1 MQSMQAIEE
10 SEFILNSRGAVYHLD
25 LRPEELATTILTVG
39 DPDRVSKVSRHFDA
53 IEHREKHREF
63 VTHTGRIG
71 KKRISV
77 VSTGIGTDNIDIVL
91 NELDALVNIDFSAR
105 IARSP
110 LTTLTIIR
118 IGTTGA
124 LQKDIPVDSWIAST
138 HGLGIDNL
146 LNFYRHEENSEE
158 KELLQSF
165 STQTQLHHR
174 LAHPYISGASASLLR
189 HFTDGF
195 YQGITV
201 TCPGF
206 YGPQGRVLRLGLS
219 QPELIDRLTG
229 FTYGPHRIPN
239 FEMETAGIYGL
250 GKLLGHSCLSLSAMV
265 VNRIQKTFSRDGD
278 ALMENL
284 IKTTLGIVEKI

>member
-1 MQSMQAIEE
+1 MQSIPE
-10 SEFILNSRGAVYHLD
+10 SELIINNRGAIYHLD
-25 LRPEELATTILTVG
+25 LRPEELASTVITVG
-39 DPDRVSKVSRHFDA
+39 DPDRVTRVSRHFDA
-53 IEHREKHREF
+53 IEHRRQHREF

-71 KKRISV
+71 QKRLSV

-91 NELDALVNIDFSAR
+91 NELDALINIDLNSR
-105 IARSP
+105 TVKP
-110 LTTLTIIR
+110 QLTPLTIIR

-124 LQKDIPVDSWIAST
+124 LQRDIPVDGWITST

-174 LAHPYISGASASLLR
+174 LAQPYISGASASLLR
-189 HFTDGF
+189 HFTKGF

-250 GKLLGHSCLSLSAMV
+250 GRLLGHSCLSLSAIV
-265 VNRIQKTFSRDGD
+265 VNRVLKQFSRDGN
-278 ALMENL
+278 ATVERL
-284 IKTTLGIVEKI
+284 IRETLR

>member
-1 MQSMQAIEE
+1 MQAIEE
-10 SEFILNSRGAVYHLD
+10 SELILNSRGAVYHLD
-25 LRPEELATTILTVG
+25 LRADELATTVLTVG
-39 DPDRVSKVSRHFDA
+39 DPDRVKKVSQYFDA
-53 IEHREKHREF
+53 IDHQRQHREF

-71 KKRISV
+71 QKRLTV

-91 NELDALVNIDFSAR
+91 NELDALVNIDLNSR
-105 IARSP
+105 TIKP
-110 LTTLTIIR
+110 QLTQLTIIR

-124 LQKDIPVDSWIAST
+124 LQKDIPVDGWIAST

-174 LAHPYISGASASLLR
+174 LAQPYISGASAHLLR
-189 HFTDGF
+189 HFTEGF
-195 YQGITV
+195 HQGITV

-219 QPELIDRLTG
+219 QPDLIDRMTN
-229 FTYGPHRIPN
+229 FSYGRHRITN

-250 GKLLGHSCLSLSAMV
+250 GKILGHSCLSLSAV
-265 VNRIQKTFSRDGD
+265 IANRVTRQFSPDGNAAIEGLIQR
-278 ALMENL
+278 
-284 IKTTLGIVEKI
+284 TLGIVEGLG